1 MQINF
6 NCDSVETARA
16 IKRTLNTFQIQS
28 TYEFHK
34 IDGNCTVTI
43 ECEEDLETLVELTC
57 ERIKSLNE

>member
-28 TYEFHK
+28 SYEFHV
-34 IDGNCTVTI
+34 IDQNCTITI